1 MNCNFKKDNCEKCKF
16 NLKSF
21 GTCEPAR
28 IIINGSDRTQ
38 LNWSEISVPEVLQ
51 IPIQKPDI
59 EQIDQVYVD
68 AKLNEIKLI
77 ETPFAY
83 KSYDRE
89 ANQFEIDST
98 KATFILAYNVVNE
111 SEMVLTNAKEVLSL
125 DLPVIIEVSEFQSTT
140 EYLEDS
146 LKNLRKAIEDANN
159 LTTNKCIS
167 AEEVVDMV
175 KSVLAATEVLE
186 RTLKKLSL
194 VGINL
199 EKESDK
205 QEVTDRIKKMED
217 SIILVLEKINISQVA
232 IKDVIVLI
240 GKTKYFEIMENE
252 EGVCLSGRKLVIQG
266 VLSQKVVYTGLV
278 TTQSVHS
285 ACYEVPF
292 TAYIIPYAKFD
303 GLTYEEDVKVI
314 VNEDYKECT
323 TKTINGFAYNP
334 NETIQV
340 DICEEFCVSAYIEDI
355 FATMLN
361 CRTVF
366 KNVTVFLLAKP
377 VSQC

>member
-1 MNCNFKKDNCEKCKF
+1 MNCNFKKDNCGKCKF

-21 GTCEPAR
+21 GTCEPSR

-38 LNWSEISVPEVLQ
+38 LNWSEISVPEVLP

-98 KATFILAYNVVNE
+98 EATFILADNAVNE
-111 SEMVLTNAKEVLSL
+111 SEIVLTNAKEVLAL
-125 DLPVIIEVSEFQSTT
+125 DLPVILEVPEFQSTT
-140 EYLEDS
+140 DYLEDS
-146 LKNLRKAIEDANN
+146 LKNLKKAIEDAKN
-159 LTTNKCIS
+159 LIINKCIS
-167 AEEVVDMV
+167 AEEVVDTV
-175 KSVLAATEVLE
+175 KSVLAATDVLE

-199 EKESDK
+199 EKEADK
-205 QEVTDRIKKMED
+205 QEVTDSIKKMED
-217 SIILVLEKINISQVA
+217 SIILVIEKIDIAQVVL
-232 IKDVIVLI
+232 KDVIVLI

-314 VNEDYKECT
+314 VDEDDKGCI

-334 NETIQV
+334 NEPIQV

-377 VSQC
+377 VAQC